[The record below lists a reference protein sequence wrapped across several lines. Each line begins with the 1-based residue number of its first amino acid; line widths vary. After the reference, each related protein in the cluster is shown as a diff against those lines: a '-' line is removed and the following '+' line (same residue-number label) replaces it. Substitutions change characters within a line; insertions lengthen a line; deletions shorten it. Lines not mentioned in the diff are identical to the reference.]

1 LLRGSQPAHAL
12 ANAEDKLVNRSFL
25 SAVKKQ
31 CLLGA
36 GLLAL
41 AGCGSVADAVR
52 TSPVESAVM
61 RHYEAHAS
69 EQYGQCLNPYMDALT
84 NVEVVEETTARM
96 VVDARY
102 FYRDRFMD
110 DRDGALGR
118 ECSGRGE
125 RRFTLARNEDD
136 GLDVVEMSGPG
147 GG

>member
-1 LLRGSQPAHAL
+1 MRRSHPAHAP
-12 ANAEDKLVNRSFL
+12 AKAEDKLVNRSSL
-25 SAVKKQ
+25 SAPTKR
-31 CLLGA
+31 CMAGA
-36 GLLAL
+36 VLLAL
-41 AGCGSVADAVR
+41 AACGPMADAFR
-52 TSPVESAVM
+52 RSPVESAIM

-84 NVEVVEETTARM
+84 NLEVVEETAAEM

-110 DRDGALGR
+110 EGRGALGR

-136 GLDVVEMSGPG
+136 TLDVVEMSGPG
-147 GG
+147 GT

>member
-1 LLRGSQPAHAL
+1 
-12 ANAEDKLVNRSFL
+12 VNRSSL
-25 SAVKKQ
+25 SALKKQ
-31 CLLGA
+31 CLVGA

-41 AGCGSVADAVR
+41 AACGSIADAVR
-52 TSPVESAVM
+52 PSPVETAVM

-84 NVEVVEETTARM
+84 NLEVVEETADRM
-96 VVDARY
+96 VVNARY